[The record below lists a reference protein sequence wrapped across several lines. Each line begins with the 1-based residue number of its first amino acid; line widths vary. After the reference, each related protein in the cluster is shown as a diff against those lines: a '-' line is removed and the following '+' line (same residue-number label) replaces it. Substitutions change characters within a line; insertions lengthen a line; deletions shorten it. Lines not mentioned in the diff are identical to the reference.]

1 MDKLKNI
8 FSILSILQNVKHE
21 HFAKVMLAIN
31 TIKSDGELLDK
42 IRAGVDILSVVVDY
56 TPTEKDDEIVL
67 FVETIVDGEDFAQLF
82 DVVSHLFEGDSKLES
97 IDSVALAELEG
108 VLDKRKTKLPWS
120 VIITIGFELY
130 KLIREWRNEKK

>member
-21 HFAKVMLAIN
+21 HFVKVMLGIN
-31 TIKSDGELLDK
+31 TIRSDGELLDK

-97 IDSVALAELEG
+97 IDSAALAELEG

-130 KLIREWRNEKK
+130 KLIREWRSEKK